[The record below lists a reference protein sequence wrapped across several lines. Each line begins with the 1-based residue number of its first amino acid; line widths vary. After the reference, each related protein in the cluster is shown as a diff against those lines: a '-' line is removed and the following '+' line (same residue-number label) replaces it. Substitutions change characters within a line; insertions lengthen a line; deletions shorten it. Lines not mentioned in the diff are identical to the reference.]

1 MQIIR
6 VLLIGTG
13 NNGLS
18 SITALIRGTVGLEL
32 VEDVVSSD
40 VIILDLTGISLEYS
54 LVFNKMLTDS
64 VQGKVSPKVIAIT
77 EPSQIDQTYK
87 LIESGIDFHI
97 IRPFEPG
104 VLLRRIRQIALGH
117 SLRPTGLYSPNS
129 ALIQW
134 TEEAIQRIGIPAS
147 LRGYPFLR
155 DAVLMVA
162 TNSEYL
168 TGVTKR
174 LYPLIAEKYYTTSAV
189 VERAMR
195 HAIEY
200 AWINGDLDYLYNL
213 FGATVS
219 SDKGKPT
226 NTAFIA
232 RLSELL
238 RLSS

>member
-1 MQIIR
+1 M
-6 VLLIGTG
+6 
-13 NNGLS
+13 S

-87 LIESGIDFHI
+87 LIESG
-97 IRPFEPG
+97 
-104 VLLRRIRQIALGH
+104 VLLRRIRQIALEH

-147 LRGYPFLR
+147 LRG
-155 DAVLMVA
+155 
-162 TNSEYL
+162 
-168 TGVTKR
+168 
-174 LYPLIAEKYYTTSAV
+174 
-189 VERAMR
+189 
-195 HAIEY
+195 
-200 AWINGDLDYLYNL
+200 
-213 FGATVS
+213 
-219 SDKGKPT
+219 
-226 NTAFIA
+226 
-232 RLSELL
+232 
-238 RLSS
+238 